1 MVLRLSL
8 TKTGKYYHRP
18 LESAIILRLNL
29 NVQPAAGS
37 RLTVDALSLS
47 YGARQALDRVSL
59 RVAQAEVLCLLGP
72 SGSGKSTLLR
82 LVAGVERPSSGR
94 IAVGELEVVGPG
106 RFVEPELRGVG
117 MVFQD
122 YALFPH
128 LTVAANV
135 AFGLKGRSRPE
146 MSRIVG
152 AMLERVGM
160 DRFGDRYPH
169 QLSGGERQ
177 RVALARAL
185 APQPR
190 VLLVDEP
197 FSSLDTR
204 LRDRVRQ
211 DTLDLLRET
220 GTTAVLVTHDPDEA
234 MRVADRIALL
244 CDGRLV
250 QAGAPAE
257 IYTHPETLFCA
268 KFFSDINEL
277 PGVCRN
283 GRVDTPLGSFE
294 ASHLGDQTPACVCIR
309 PQHLRLASGPTPI
322 AARVVK
328 STFLG
333 EVDHLELQVIGPLP
347 GPPTPVTLRTFGW
360 ARLVPG
366 DAVHLEVFADDVLVV
381 PQAEPWRH

>member
-1 MVLRLSL
+1 M
-8 TKTGKYYHRP
+8 
-18 LESAIILRLNL
+18 RLNL
-29 NVQPAAGS
+29 TMVSPAGS
-37 RLTVDALSLS
+37 PLVIESLSLR
-47 YGARQALDRVSL
+47 YGARQALDDVSL
-59 RVAQAEVLCLLGP
+59 QVAEREVLCLLGP

-82 LVAGVERPSSGR
+82 LVAGVERPSRGR
-94 IAVGELEVVGPG
+94 IVVGDLEVVGPG
-106 RFVEPELRGVG
+106 RYVEPELRGVG

-122 YALFPH
+122 CALFPH

-135 AFGLKGRSRPE
+135 AFGLKGRGRAE
-146 MSRIVG
+146 AAGIVG
-152 AMLERVGM
+152 AMLERVGL

-169 QLSGGERQ
+169 ELSGGERQ

-204 LRDRVRQ
+204 LRDRVRR
-211 DTLDLLRET
+211 DTLALLRDT
-220 GTTAVLVTHDPDEA
+220 ATTAVLVTHDPDEA

-244 CDGRLV
+244 CEGRLV
-250 QAGAPAE
+250 QSGTPAQ

-268 KFFSDINEL
+268 RFFSDVNEL
-277 PGVCRN
+277 PGICLN
-283 GRVDTPLGSFE
+283 GRVETPLGSFD

-322 AARVVK
+322 AARVVT

-333 EVDHLELQVIGPLP
+333 EVDHLELQVIGPSP
-347 GPPTPVTLRTFGW
+347 GPPTPVTIRTFGW
-360 ARLVPG
+360 ARLAPG
-366 DAVHLEVFADDVLVV
+366 DAVHLEVHPGDVLVV
-381 PQAEPWRH
+381 PHQSPRDPSNYGALE